1 MKVVLRVVFLISFT
15 AVATLA
21 AGFNW
26 GEQVGSVL
34 ELVMLQRYNDAYRIC
49 DSVLAITPDDIDFH
63 YVRLAVL
70 QAQMSDYESYALDGQ
85 KCVSMAESVLVRVE
99 SGLAGKPPRDEVI
112 RLNLIKATI
121 LGGVGMTRAK
131 IGGMLT
137 GIRDAKASYDLY
149 RSLRNHSS
157 LFPDV
162 LYGIGLFDYYVGD
175 NLRWIP
181 GLGLQARRGIEYLYT
196 ASDSDSPFR
205 NAAKISLLWI
215 LIEQGEFAAADSI
228 AASMLRGYPE
238 HSVFL
243 QIQSRAVFGA
253 RQYQRAIT
261 LGGELI
267 DRSLKRQPVNWCDVL
282 SGYQLM
288 AASWL
293 KLNDKQKAFA
303 VAEKGLS
310 YRIPSDTLRI
320 DWVRKHREHLKSIA
334 ETCQRR

>member
-1 MKVVLRVVFLISFT
+1 MKVVPRVVFLIFFT
-15 AVATLA
+15 AGAPLV

-26 GEQVGSVL
+26 GEPVGSVL
-34 ELVMLQRYNDAYRIC
+34 ELVMLQRYDDAYRMC
-49 DSVLAITPDDIDFH
+49 DSVLEITPDNIDFH

-70 QAQMSDYESYALDGQ
+70 QSQMLDYESYALDGE
-85 KCVSMAESVLVRVE
+85 KCVSIAKDVLVRVE
-99 SGLAGKPPRDEVI
+99 RGLAGRPPHDETI
-112 RLNLIKATI
+112 RLNLIKATV
-121 LGGVGMTRAK
+121 LGGVGMTKAK
-131 IGGMLT
+131 MGGMLT

-149 RSLRNHSS
+149 RGLQSHSS

-175 NLRWIP
+175 NFRWIP
-181 GLGLQARRGIEYLYT
+181 GLGLQTRRGIKYLYA

-205 NAAKISLLWI
+205 YAAKISLLWI
-215 LIEQGEFAAADSI
+215 LIEQDEFAAADSI
-228 AASMLRGYPE
+228 ATCVLQGYPE

-243 QIQSRAVFGA
+243 QVQSRSAFGA
-253 RQYQRAIT
+253 RQYQRAIE

-267 DRSLKRQPVNWCDVL
+267 DRSLKREPVNWCDVL

-303 VAEKGLS
+303 AAEKGLS

-334 ETCQRR
+334 ETCRRR